1 MAEGRSRADLLAF
14 VDYLGQKGLIPPNTA
29 SARKASANKVLAILD
44 ENEATDVTLLDQ
56 DSLFTRF
63 GHLHKSDYSPD
74 SLQSYVS
81 RTRTALDDFKRFCDE
96 PLNFRPKASGV
107 TKLKV
112 ANGKPK
118 LSTAPASLDE
128 HRSSEPV
135 STHAVQVLP
144 ISIRADLVVKIAGL
158 PHDLTA
164 SEAQRIANI
173 VLAHAMPDYDL

>member
-1 MAEGRSRADLLAF
+1 MADGRSRADLLAF

-29 SARKASANKVLAILD
+29 SARKASANKVLAILA
-44 ENEATDVTLLDQ
+44 ENEAADVTLLDQ
-56 DSLFTRF
+56 NSLFTRF
-63 GHLHKSDYSPD
+63 GHLHKSDYSPE
-74 SLQSYVS
+74 SLQTYVS

-96 PLNFRPKASGV
+96 PLNFRPKPSGV
-107 TKLKV
+107 MKLRGV
-112 ANGKPK
+112 NGKPK
-118 LSTAPASLDE
+118 PGAAPASPDDQ
-128 HRSSEPV
+128 RPSEPV

-173 VLAHAMPDYDL
+173 VLAHALPE